1 MKKNEDNKQVKKR
14 KEKERRAVKMSGQK
28 TGQRAKSEQMKKD
41 VRDNETQRETK

>member
-1 MKKNEDNKQVKKR
+1 MKIIK
-14 KEKERRAVKMSGQK
+14 KEKEEEERRAVKRSGQK